1 MSWTGISVLCLAAIA
16 VIVLILNRSR
26 SGGNDISQ
34 SQLVEWKK
42 QEPELCIL
50 DVRSADEYNSGH
62 ITGSIN
68 ISHKEIFARLDELM
82 PYKDRKVVVYC
93 EGGIRARV
101 AQIALVKA
109 GFTNVFHLTGDMH
122 AWRQA
127 GLPINTPG
135 ART

>member
-1 MSWTGISVLCLAAIA
+1 MGWTGIGVLSLLTIII
-16 VIVLILNRSR
+16 IVLMFNRSR

-42 QEPELCIL
+42 QESDLCIL

-68 ISHKEIFARLDELM
+68 IGHKEISARLDELM
-82 PYKDRKVVVYC
+82 PYKDRKIIVYC

-101 AQIALVKA
+101 AKSTLIKA
-109 GFTNVFHLTGDMH
+109 GFTNVYHLAGDMH

-127 GLPINTPG
+127 GLPMYTPG

>member
-1 MSWTGISVLCLAAIA
+1 MGWTGISVLCLLAIA
-16 VIVLILNRSR
+16 VIVLILYRSR
-26 SGGNDISQ
+26 GGGNFISQ

-68 ISHKEIFARLDELM
+68 IGRKKISARLNELM
-82 PYKDRKVVVYC
+82 LYKDRKVVVYC
-93 EGGIRARV
+93 EMGIRARV
-101 AQIALVKA
+101 AQSALVKA
-109 GFTNVFHLTGDMH
+109 GFSNVYHLAGDMH

-127 GLPINTPG
+127 GLPMDTPG